1 MAGIGIHFFVQKYAI
16 PTFQVTRLISC
27 RSHCS
32 VRPCE
37 SLGPCWSVAAA
48 SLNLAPMMQAIS
60 LVVSGIMLGLKFG
73 GILTLPALWSKMGK
87 WRATA
92 RHLRAAADL
101 GIELR
106 PASGQPDLTKE
117 EYMEGAEKLQ
127 QHLAEWAAKA
137 VPAGLENGF
146 KMQAQLE
153 HAAMK
158 FSVLIQQAN
167 EPDGQPDAPP
177 PSTPPSASPPLTH
190 RPLYLGSLARRRC
203 RRLSLTFAALV
214 ECSRRAP

>member
-1 MAGIGIHFFVQKYAI
+1 MIMPLPLDGASGLAGVWGA
-16 PTFQVTRLISC
+16 
-27 RSHCS
+27 
-32 VRPCE
+32 
-37 SLGPCWSVAAA
+37 VA
-48 SLNLAPMMQAIS
+48 LNLPPIMQAIS

-87 WRATA
+87 WRTTA
-92 RHLRAAADL
+92 RPLRAAADL

-117 EYMEGAEKLQ
+117 EYMEGFEKLQ
-127 QHLAEWAAKA
+127 HGLAEWAAKA

-153 HAAMK
+153 KAAEK

-167 EPDGQPDAPP
+167 GN
-177 PSTPPSASPPLTH
+177 L
-190 RPLYLGSLARRRC
+190 
-203 RRLSLTFAALV
+203 LV
-214 ECSRRAP
+214 VA